1 MACNEH
7 KHPLQ
12 HGGTG
17 RAQRSVKALAPGYAG
32 VDERT
37 EADWIVFAHEF
48 AGFLNYFDENNDVAG
63 NWKVFFGS
71 DISAV
76 LGTIVIQDIDSYKQR
91 IKEEFDFLRDDDNN
105 ADILALKKRLNQ
117 LFSILFTLCLALDS
131 QYTKLPDN
139 LLLKN
144 ILLNLIKSKLAPA
157 LKRLMGYY
165 KAAHLTGLSIAD
177 LGGLKVLGMPVINAA
192 AFMTDD
198 TGRMDLEAIW
208 IHDDSSMAW
217 KTYRDSIAGDD
228 SIFINQ
234 PGDDEYH
241 QVRYAAHHNL
251 FTGIFDQYLFAL
263 SRFVSAAHTEFEQTL
278 HNWDSHQPHYALFLA
293 FLKLFRYA
301 RQHINTITGR
311 HLDFYYKKVL
321 GLKPAPEQP
330 NQVHVLIELA
340 KQIESYLLTKAT
352 ALKAG
357 KDSKGKEVTYTL
369 DRATTFN
376 KAKIHSL
383 KSLYIAAAD
392 ESLPEQ
398 LNDKRIF
405 ASPVTNS
412 ADGLG
417 EALSGAYK
425 EWHPFVNKSYGNG
438 SFEGIKMPVAQ
449 IGFAVASHY
458 LYLNEGQRK
467 VMVSIASAAYLQLHN
482 KKVVCFLTTEKGWFQ
497 VPGDVVFTATDS
509 TRFSDNTTPCA
520 RLSFT
525 LAGDVPPIVNY
536 NASIHGGT
544 YNVAVPLLKIYLV
557 QDFSTDYQYESLK
570 NITVT
575 KIEVRVEVGAME
587 SYQQLGLKN
596 LLLSN
601 DYGPVDASKPFL
613 PFGPQPKKD
622 AGFVLGHKEIFSK
635 KNLALRLDIEW
646 AELPDDSSK
655 IKYITDSSSTNVPV
669 PPKAVTHILKDGAWQ
684 SSNMPASVNLFDGIQ
699 PKVKIF
705 DTSGEVFSLS
715 DSGLAYPDNYVPL
728 NAATTEGFIRLS
740 LKGSFGHSEY
750 IRDLA
755 KYYIEKTPD
764 ISDTITVERYE
775 PYTPKIKSLYADY
788 TAWQTVD
795 IASVNALNFEQKEI
809 LFFHMYPFGEAEQHQ
824 YLNQQYNAGSSVYL
838 LPRFG
843 HYDEINAV
851 TVSHQGEFYIGIES
865 LEANQSVNILF
876 QVLEGSAHPLIL
888 KPADH
893 IHWSYLSH
901 NNWVAFKP
909 QEVSDGTLGLL
920 QSGIISFAI
929 PEKASAD
936 NTLMP
941 SGFIWVRAAVA
952 GASEAVCA
960 ILSVQAQAAL
970 VSFQPGN
977 NAADFLENPLLPGTI
992 SKLKMP
998 DAAVKKADQPYPSF
1012 GGRPQEDESHFYMRA
1027 SERLRHKNRA
1037 ITIWDYEHLVL
1048 EAFPEI
1054 YRVQCLSHTSVKESG
1069 GKNVYNESAPGH
1081 VLLVTIPV
1089 LTGRNDTNPLK
1100 PYTNRDLLTRIEN
1113 YIKERVSCFVTVKTS
1128 QPQFEE
1134 IRLSFSL
1141 KLYDSYQD
1149 FTYFSN
1155 LLKEAVT
1162 GFLTPWTTNA
1172 DTDIAFG
1179 GTITKSALINFVEEQ
1194 YYVDYITDVKM
1205 FVAIP
1210 DPGLGMVTESEDR
1223 EEITASTAR
1232 SILVSAP
1239 PDKHIINKITIV
1251 TAAADDKCVDVN
1263 LL

>member
-17 RAQRSVKALAPGYAG
+17 RAQRSVKALAPGYAS

-48 AGFLNYFDENNDVAG
+48 AGFLNYFDEKNDIAG
-63 NWKVFFGS
+63 NWKAFFGS

-76 LGTIVIQDIDSYKQR
+76 LGTIVIQDIDSYQQWV
-91 IKEEFDFLRDDDNN
+91 KEDFDFLRDDDNN
-105 ADILALKKRLNQ
+105 ADLPALKKRLNE
-117 LFSILFTLCLALDS
+117 LFSILFTLSLALDR
-131 QYTKLPDN
+131 QYKRLPDN

-144 ILLNLIKSKLAPA
+144 ILLNLIKTKLAPA
-157 LKRLMGYY
+157 LKRLIGYY
-165 KAAHLTGLSIAD
+165 KAANLAGLSAGD
-177 LGGLKVLGMPVINAA
+177 LSHLKILGVPVINAA
-192 AFMTDD
+192 DFMTDD
-198 TGRMDLEAIW
+198 TGSMDLESIW
-208 IHDDSSMAW
+208 IHDDSSVAW
-217 KTYRDSIAGDD
+217 NTYRDSIAADN

-234 PGDDEYH
+234 PGDNEYH

-251 FTGIFDQYLFAL
+251 FTGVFDQYLFTL
-263 SRFVSAAHTEFEQTL
+263 SRFVSAAHAEFEQTL
-278 HNWDSHQPHYALFLA
+278 QNWDSHQPHYALFLA
-293 FLKLFRYA
+293 FLKLFRNA

-321 GLKPAPEQP
+321 GLKPAPAQP

-340 KQIESYLLTKAT
+340 KQTESHLLTGAT
-352 ALKAG
+352 AFKAG
-357 KDSKGKEVTYTL
+357 KDSGGKEVIYTL
-369 DRATTFN
+369 DKDTTFN
-376 KAKIHSL
+376 KAKIASL
-383 KSLYIAAAD
+383 KSLYMAAAA
-392 ESLPEQ
+392 ESLPGQ
-398 LNDKRIF
+398 VNDKRIF
-405 ASPVTNS
+405 ASPVANS

-417 EALSGAYK
+417 AALSSANK
-425 EWHPFVNKSYGNG
+425 EWYPFVNKSYENG
-438 SFEGIKMPVAQ
+438 SFEGIKMPVAE

-458 LYLNEGQRK
+458 LYLTEGQRK
-467 VMVSIASAAYLQLHN
+467 VIVNIAAATYTQLHN
-482 KKVVCFLTTEKGWFQ
+482 KRVDCFLTTEKGWFR
-497 VPGDVVFTATDS
+497 VPGNIVFTATGS

-525 LAGDVPPIVNY
+525 LPGDVPPIVNY
-536 NASIHGGT
+536 NPSIHGGT
-544 YNVAVPLLKIYLV
+544 YNVATPLLKIYLV
-557 QDFSTDYQYESLK
+557 QDLSTAYQYESLK
-570 NITVT
+570 NITIT
-575 KIEVRVEVGAME
+575 KIEVRVEVGVME

-601 DYGPVDASKPFL
+601 DYGPIDASKPFL

-622 AGFVLGHKEIFSK
+622 AGFVIGHKEIFSK
-635 KNLALRLDIEW
+635 KNLSLKLNIEW
-646 AELPDDSSK
+646 AELPDSTSK
-655 IKYITDSSSTNVPV
+655 IKYVTNDTGNTSV
-669 PPKAVTHILKDGAWQ
+669 PPKAVTHFLKDGAWQ
-684 SSNMPASVNLFDGIQ
+684 SSNMPASVNLFSGVQ

-705 DTSGEVFSLS
+705 NASGELLALS
-715 DSGLAYPDNYVPL
+715 NSGVAYSGNYEPL
-728 NAATTEGFIRLS
+728 NAAATEGFLRLS
-740 LKGSFGHSEY
+740 LNGSFGHSEY

-755 KYYIEKTPD
+755 KYYIEKSPD
-764 ISDTITVERYE
+764 ISDTITVEPYE

-788 TAWQTVD
+788 TAWQMVD
-795 IASVNALNFEQKEI
+795 IASASALNFTQKEI
-809 LFFHMYPFGEAEQHQ
+809 LFFHIYPFGEAEQHQ
-824 YLNQQYNAGSSVYL
+824 YLNQQYNTGSQVFL
-838 LPRFG
+838 LPAFR
-843 HYDEINAV
+843 HYDEIKAA
-851 TVSHQGEFYIGIES
+851 TVSHQGEFYIGIEN

-876 QVLEGSAHPLIL
+876 QVLEGSAHPLIS

-901 NNWVAFKP
+901 NNWIAFKA
-909 QEVSDGTLGLL
+909 QEISDGTLGLL

-929 PEKASAD
+929 PGSASAN
-936 NTLMP
+936 NTLLP
-941 SGFIWVRAAVA
+941 SGFIWIRAAIA
-952 GASEAVCA
+952 EASEAVCA
-960 ILSVQAQAAL
+960 ILSAQAQAAL

-977 NAADFLENPLLPGTI
+977 NAADFLENPLPPGTI

-1012 GGRPQEDESHFYMRA
+1012 GGRPQENESHFYMRV

-1037 ITIWDYEHLVL
+1037 ISIWDYEHLVL

-1054 YRVQCLSHTSVKESG
+1054 YRVKCLSHTGMNESG
-1069 GKNVYNESAPGH
+1069 GKIVYNESAPGH

-1113 YIKERVSCFVTVKTS
+1113 YVKERVSCFVTVRTS

-1179 GTITKSALINFVEEQ
+1179 GTVTKSALINFIEEQ

-1205 FVAIP
+1205 FVSIP
-1210 DPGLGMVTESEDR
+1210 DPASGTVTESEDR

-1232 SILVSAP
+1232 SILVSVPA
-1239 PDKHIINKITIV
+1239 DKHVINKITPGETV
-1251 TAAADDKCVDVN
+1251 AAEQCVDVN
-1263 LL
+1263 LV

>member
-17 RAQRSVKALAPGYAG
+17 RTQRAVKALAPGYAR

-37 EADWIVFAHEF
+37 EVDWIVFAHEF
-48 AGFLNYFDENNDVAG
+48 AGFLNYFDENNDIAG

-76 LGTIVIQDIDSYKQR
+76 LGTILIQDIDSYQQF
-91 IKEEFDFLRDDDNN
+91 IKEAFDFLRDDDNN
-105 ADILALKKRLNQ
+105 AGLPALKKRLNE
-117 LFSILFTLCLALDS
+117 LFSILFTLSLALDR

-144 ILLNLIKSKLAPA
+144 ILLNLIKGKLAPA
-157 LKRLMGYY
+157 LKRLIGYY
-165 KAAHLTGLSIAD
+165 KAANLAGLPIEDLSHLNI
-177 LGGLKVLGMPVINAA
+177 LGMPVINAA
-192 AFMTDD
+192 AFMADGD
-198 TGRMDLEAIW
+198 VNIDLETIW
-208 IHDDSSMAW
+208 IHDDSSVLW
-217 KTYRDSIAGDD
+217 TTYRDSITGDD

-251 FTGIFDQYLFAL
+251 FTGIFDRYLFAL

-278 HNWDSHQPHYALFLA
+278 NNWDSHQPHYALFLA
-293 FLKLFRYA
+293 FLKLFRHA
-301 RQHINTITGR
+301 RQHINSITGR

-330 NQVHVLIELA
+330 NQVHVLIELT
-340 KQIESYLLTKAT
+340 KQTESYLLTQST

-357 KDSKGKEVTYTL
+357 KDSGGKEVIYAL
-369 DRATTFN
+369 DKGTTFN
-376 KAKIHSL
+376 KAKIASL
-383 KSLYIAAAD
+383 KSLYMAAAG
-392 ESLPEQ
+392 ESSPGQ
-398 LNDKRIF
+398 VNDKRIF
-405 ASPVTNS
+405 ASPVADS

-417 EALSGAYK
+417 AVLSGAYK
-425 EWHPFVNKSYGNG
+425 EWHPFVNKSYANG
-438 SFEGIKMPVAQ
+438 SFEGIKMPAAQ

-458 LYLNEGQRK
+458 LYLTEGQRK
-467 VMVSIASAAYLQLHN
+467 VIVNIAAAGKQQLHN
-482 KKVVCFLTTEKGWFQ
+482 KTAICFLTTEKGWFQ
-497 VPGDVVFTATDS
+497 VPGNIVFTATDS
-509 TRFSDNTTPCA
+509 TWFSDNTTPCA

-525 LAGDVPPIVNY
+525 LPGDVPPIVNY
-536 NASIHGGT
+536 NASVHGGT

-557 QDFSTDYQYESLK
+557 QDFSTAYQYESLK

-575 KIEVRVEVGAME
+575 KIEVRVEVGTME

-601 DYGPVDASKPFL
+601 DYGPIDASKPFL

-622 AGFVLGHKEIFSK
+622 AGFVIGHKEIFSK
-635 KNLALRLDIEW
+635 KNLSLRLNIEW
-646 AELPDDSSK
+646 AELPDSSSK
-655 IKYITDSSSTNVPV
+655 IKYITNDTGNTSV
-669 PPKAVTHILKDGAWQ
+669 PPKAVTHVLKDGAWQ
-684 SSNMPASVNLFDGIQ
+684 SSNMPASVDLFDGIQ

-705 DTSGEVFSLS
+705 DTSGELFSLS
-715 DSGLAYPDNYVPL
+715 NSGVAYSDNYEPL
-728 NAATTEGFIRLS
+728 NAAATEGFLRLS
-740 LKGSFGHSEY
+740 LNGSFGNTEY

-755 KYYIEKTPD
+755 KYYIEKSPD
-764 ISDTITVERYE
+764 IIDTITVEPYE

-795 IASVNALNFEQKEI
+795 VASANALNFEQKEI
-809 LFFHMYPFGEAEQHQ
+809 QFFHIYPFGEAEQHQ
-824 YLNQQYNAGSSVYL
+824 YLNQQYNAGSSVSL
-838 LPRFG
+838 LPRFR
-843 HYDEINAV
+843 HYDEANTA
-851 TVSHQGEFYIGIES
+851 TVQHQGEFYIG
-865 LEANQSVNILF
+865 LENLAADQSVNILF
-876 QVLEGSAHPLIL
+876 QVLEGSAHPLIS

-893 IHWSYLSH
+893 IHWSYLSY
-901 NNWVAFKP
+901 NNWIAFKP

-929 PEKASAD
+929 PAGATLT
-936 NTLMP
+936 NTLLP
-941 SGFIWVRAAVA
+941 SGFIWIRAAVA
-952 GASEAVCA
+952 EAAEAVCA

-977 NAADFLENPLLPGTI
+977 NAADFLENPLPPGSI
-992 SKLKMP
+992 SKLKVP
-998 DAAVKKADQPYPSF
+998 DAAVKKTDQPYPSF
-1012 GGRPQEDESHFYMRA
+1012 GGRPQENEAHFYMRV

-1037 ITIWDYEHLVL
+1037 INIWDYEHLVL

-1054 YRVQCLSHTSVKESG
+1054 YRVKCLSHTSMKESG
-1069 GKNVYNESAPGH
+1069 GKIVYNESAPGH

-1100 PYTNRDLLTRIEN
+1100 PYTNRDLLTKIEN
-1113 YIKERVSCFVTVKTS
+1113 YVKERVSCFVTVRTS

-1155 LLKEAVT
+1155 LLKEAIT

-1179 GTITKSALINFVEEQ
+1179 GTISKSALINFIEEQ

-1205 FVAIP
+1205 FVTIP
-1210 DPGLGMVTESEDR
+1210 DPASGTVTESGDR

-1232 SILVSAP
+1232 SILVSVPA
-1239 PDKHIINKITIV
+1239 DRHIIDKITMEE
-1251 TAAADDKCVDVN
+1251 TTADDKCVDVN